1 MSGVSVQE
9 LTRVQQAVA
18 RRMAESKATVPDF
31 TLQAEADMERCVALR
46 AGAEGEPSIG
56 DLVVKACALALRE
69 HPRANARYRDGR
81 FELLERVN
89 IGVVVPAHG
98 TVLVPT
104 VFDAD
109 TKTLAAIAR
118 DTRALAERVR
128 SEEITQPEL
137 SGATFTVASLGTG
150 AVTAFT
156 AIIQPPQAAALAAGA
171 VAQRAVARDG
181 QVVARHVMAVTLTCD
196 HRILYGAEASAF
208 LARVCDLLEQPDA
221 LVL

>member
-1 MSGVSVQE
+1 VSEVSVQE

-18 RRMAESKATVPDF
+18 RRMAESRATVPDF
-31 TLQAEADMERCVALR
+31 TLQAEVDMERCVALR
-46 AGAEGEPSIG
+46 AEGEPSIG
-56 DLVVKACALALRE
+56 DLVVKACALALRD

-98 TVLVPT
+98 TVFVPT

-109 TKTLAAIAR
+109 AKTLAEIAW

-137 SGATFTVASLGTG
+137 SGATFTVASLGTA

-171 VAQRAVARDG
+171 VTERPVVREG
-181 QVVARHVMAVTLTCD
+181 QVVAHHVMAVTLTCD
-196 HRILYGAEASAF
+196 HRILYGAEAAAF
-208 LARVCDLLEQPDA
+208 LARVRELLEDPDA

>member
-1 MSGVSVQE
+1 VSGESVQE

-31 TLQAEADMERCVALR
+31 TLQAEVDMERCVALR
-46 AGAEGEPSIG
+46 ATGEPSIG

-98 TVLVPT
+98 TVFVPT

-109 TKTLAAIAR
+109 TKTLAEIAR

-137 SGATFTVASLGTG
+137 SGATFTVASLGHS
-150 AVTAFT
+150 AVRAST

-171 VAQRAVARDG
+171 VTQRAVVRDG
-181 QVVARHVMAVTLTCD
+181 QVVAHDVMDVTLTCD
-196 HRILYGAEASAF
+196 HRILYGAEASGF
-208 LARVCDLLEQPDA
+208 LARVRDLLEDPDA